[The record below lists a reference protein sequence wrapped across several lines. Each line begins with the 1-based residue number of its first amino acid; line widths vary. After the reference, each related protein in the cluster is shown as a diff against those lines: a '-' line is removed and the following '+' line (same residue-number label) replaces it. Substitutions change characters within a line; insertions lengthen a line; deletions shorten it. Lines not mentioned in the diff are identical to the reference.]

1 MQIGFIGL
9 GTMGAPM
16 ALNLLKAGFDLK
28 IHDIE
33 LQSERVKRV
42 VTQGAKL
49 ANTPREAA
57 IGSEYVFMSLPAAH
71 VSLEVTLGKE
81 GILSGASPR
90 TVIVELSTV
99 TPLTVRTIADAAIP
113 LGVDVLDAPVSGGKT
128 GAEEASLTIMIGGKR
143 EIFNR
148 ALPILRSIGKKIF
161 YVGALGSG
169 ETVKLLNQMIVAV
182 NIFSSK
188 SVLEVATKIGV
199 DPNVLHS
206 IINSS
211 TGQSWVWT
219 NWVPKFLNRQ
229 RVGSTANIFY
239 KDLNSALKLAEEAD
253 IYPETAMAVL
263 PILQNCIEQNH
274 GGDDLTDLFGFLR

>member
-1 MQIGFIGL
+1 
-9 GTMGAPM
+9 MGAPM

-263 PILQNCIEQNH
+263 PILRNCIEQNH